1 MDPSIFKAYDIR
13 GLYQEQLDEQAAWK
27 IGHATAQ
34 FLRSMVHGYDRGL
47 ANAQSICV
55 GQDMRTHSPSLTK
68 ALIEGM
74 NTAGAN
80 VIDIGMTDNFAH
92 TFFNGFRC
100 DPRNDGIAITI
111 E

>member
-1 MDPSIFKAYDIR
+1 MDPSIFKAYDVR

-80 VIDIGMTDNFAH
+80 VIDIGLIDTPQMY
-92 TFFNGFRC
+92 
-100 DPRNDGIAITI
+100 
-111 E
+111 